1 MEKFFEEVRSELRAL
16 VQAVQV
22 IATETQHLSENLAN
36 TAAEI
41 LDNTDLKALLHIRD
55 TKLGQI
61 KSKLPIYNL
70 DGKDYYFKN
79 EIIDHIRAH
88 PKKYK

>member
-22 IATETQHLSENLAN
+22 IATEAQHLCQHLADS
-36 TAAEI
+36 AVEI

-61 KSKLPIYNL
+61 KGQLPIYNL

-79 EIIDHIRAH
+79 EIAAHIRAN
-88 PKKYK
+88 PKKQK

>member
-1 MEKFFEEVRSELRAL
+1 EA
-16 VQAVQV
+16 
-22 IATETQHLSENLAN
+22 QHLSENLAN

-61 KSKLPIYNL
+61 KSQLPIYNL

-79 EIIDHIRAH
+79 EIAAHIRAH